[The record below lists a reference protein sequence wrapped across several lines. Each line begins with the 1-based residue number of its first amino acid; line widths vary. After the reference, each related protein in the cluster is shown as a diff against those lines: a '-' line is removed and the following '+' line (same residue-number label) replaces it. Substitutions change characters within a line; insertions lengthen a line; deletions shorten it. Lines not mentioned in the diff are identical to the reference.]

1 MKILITGA
9 TGLVGNELVSL
20 LLQNGETVHY
30 LTTNKKKIESQ
41 SNYKGFYWNPEQGI
55 IDENCFIGVEAII
68 HLAGANIGKRWT
80 KNYKQEII
88 ESRILSSNLLFKSL
102 KDFPHEVKQI
112 VSASA
117 VGIYP
122 DNLKKLYSENDKEVD
137 NSFLGNVVV
146 KWEESIDKFK
156 LLNIKVCKL
165 RTGLVLSNKG
175 GALMEMLKPI
185 KYGAGAPFGSG
196 KQVQSWIH
204 IHDLAELY
212 YFAVKNSWQGV
223 FNAVAPN
230 PVTNKQLTEEIA
242 TAIKRPIII
251 PTIPKFLMK
260 LVLGEMHIMLFT
272 SQNVSAQKASDN
284 GFVFKYKLID
294 KALKHLLTLA

>member
-30 LTTNKKKIESQ
+30 LSTSKKKIESQ
-41 SNYKGFYWNPEQGI
+41 SNFKGFYWNPQQGI
-55 IDENCFIGVEAII
+55 IDENCFIGVDAII

-80 KNYKQEII
+80 PKYKQEII
-88 ESRILSSNLLFKSL
+88 ESRILSSNLLFKAL
-102 KDFPHEVKQI
+102 KDFPHQVKQI

-122 DNLKKLYSENDKEVD
+122 DDLKKLYTESEKEVD

-146 KWEESIDKFK
+146 KWEESVDKFK

-165 RTGLVLSNKG
+165 RTGLVLSSKG

-185 KYGAGAPFGSG
+185 KFGMGAPFGSG
-196 KQVQSWIH
+196 RQVQSWIH
-204 IHDLAELY
+204 IQDLTEMY
-212 YFAVKNSWQGV
+212 YFAVKNSWQGT

-230 PVTNKQLTEEIA
+230 PVPNKELTEEIA
-242 TAIKRPIII
+242 IAVKRPIII
-251 PTIPKFLMK
+251 PSIPKFLMSF
-260 LVLGEMHIMLFT
+260 VLGEMHIMLFT
-272 SQNVSAQKASDN
+272 SQNVSSQKASDN
-284 GFVFKYKLID
+284 GFVFKYKIIE
-294 KALKHLLTLA
+294 KALSHLLTLA

>member
-30 LTTNKKKIESQ
+30 LTTSKKKIESQ

-55 IDENCFIGVEAII
+55 IDENCFIGIEAII

-88 ESRILSSNLLFKSL
+88 ESRILSTNLLFKSL

-117 VGIYP
+117 VGIYA
-122 DNLKKLYSENDKEVD
+122 DDLKKLYSESDKEFD
-137 NSFLGNVVV
+137 NSFLGNVVL
-146 KWEESIDKFK
+146 KWEESVDKFK

-175 GALMEMLKPI
+175 GALMEMLGPI
-185 KYGAGAPFGSG
+185 KYGFGAPFGSG
-196 KQVQSWIH
+196 RQVQSWIH

-223 FNAVAPN
+223 YNAVAPN
-230 PVTNKQLTEEIA
+230 PVTNKELTEEIA
-242 TAIKRPIII
+242 LLVKRPILF
-251 PTIPKFLMK
+251 PTIPKFFMN
-260 LVLGEMHIMLFT
+260 LVLGEMHIMLFN
-272 SQNVSAQKASDN
+272 SQKVSSQKASDN
-284 GFVFKYKLID
+284 GFVFKYKFLD

>member
-30 LTTNKKKIESQ
+30 LSTSKKKIESQ
-41 SNYKGFYWNPEQGI
+41 SNFKGFYWNPQQGI
-55 IDENCFIGVEAII
+55 IDENCFIGVDAII

-80 KNYKQEII
+80 PKYKQEII
-88 ESRILSSNLLFKSL
+88 ESRILSSNLLFKAL
-102 KDFPHEVKQI
+102 KEFPHQVKQI

-122 DNLKKLYSENDKEVD
+122 DDLKKLYTESEKEID
-137 NSFLGNVVV
+137 NSFLGNVVL
-146 KWEESIDKFK
+146 KWEESVDKFK

-165 RTGLVLSNKG
+165 RTGLVLSSKG

-185 KYGAGAPFGSG
+185 KFGMGAPFGSG
-196 KQVQSWIH
+196 RQVQSWIH
-204 IHDLAELY
+204 IQDLTEMY
-212 YFAVKNSWQGV
+212 YFAVKNAWQGT

-230 PVTNKQLTEEIA
+230 PVTNKELTEEIA
-242 TAIKRPIII
+242 TAVKRPIII
-251 PTIPKFLMK
+251 PSIPKFLMSF
-260 LVLGEMHIMLFT
+260 VLGEMHIMLFT
-272 SQNVSAQKASDN
+272 SQNVSSQKASDN
-284 GFVFKYKLID
+284 GFVFKYKIIE
-294 KALKHLLTLA
+294 KALSHLLTLA

>member
-20 LLQNGETVHY
+20 MLQNGETVHY
-30 LTTNKKKIESQ
+30 LSTSKKKIESQ

-55 IDENCFIGVEAII
+55 IDENCFIGVDAII

-80 KNYKQEII
+80 SKYKQEII
-88 ESRILSSNLLFKSL
+88 ESRILSSNLLFKAL
-102 KDFPHEVKQI
+102 KDFPHQVKQI

-122 DNLKKLYSENDKEVD
+122 DDLKKLYSESDKEVD
-137 NSFLGNVVV
+137 DSFLGNVVV
-146 KWEESIDKFK
+146 KWEESVDKFK
-156 LLNIKVCKL
+156 LLNLKVCKL

-196 KQVQSWIH
+196 RQVQSWIH
-204 IHDLAELY
+204 IHDLVEMY

-230 PVTNKQLTEEIA
+230 PVTNKELTEEIA
-242 TAIKRPIII
+242 TTIKRPIII
-251 PTIPKFLMK
+251 PTLPKFLMR

-272 SQNVSAQKASDN
+272 SQNVNSQKASDN
-284 GFVFKYKLID
+284 GFVFKYKIVE

>member
-30 LTTNKKKIESQ
+30 LSTSKKKLESQ
-41 SNYKGFYWNPEQGI
+41 SNYKGFYWNPQQGI
-55 IDENCFIGVEAII
+55 IDENCFIGVDAII

-80 KNYKQEII
+80 KSYKQEII

-102 KDFPHEVKQI
+102 KDFPHQVKQI

-122 DNLKKLYSENDKEVD
+122 DDLKKLYIESDKEVD
-137 NSFLGNVVV
+137 DSFLGNVVV

-175 GALMEMLKPI
+175 GALIEMLKPI
-185 KYGAGAPFGSG
+185 KYGVGAPFGSG
-196 KQVQSWIH
+196 RQVQSWIH

-223 FNAVAPN
+223 FNAAAPN

-242 TAIKRPIII
+242 NAIKRPILI
-251 PTIPKFLMK
+251 PTLPKFLMS

-272 SQNVSAQKASDN
+272 SQNVSSQKASDN
-284 GFVFKYKLID
+284 GFVFKYKIIE
-294 KALKHLLTLA
+294 KALSHLLTLA

>member
-9 TGLVGNELVSL
+9 TGLVGSELVSL

-30 LTTNKKKIESQ
+30 LSTSKKKLESQ
-41 SNYKGFYWNPEQGI
+41 SNYKGFYWNPQQGI
-55 IDENCFIGVEAII
+55 IDENCFIGVDAII

-102 KDFPHEVKQI
+102 KDFPHQVKQI

-122 DNLKKLYSENDKEVD
+122 DDLKKVYTESEKEVD
-137 NSFLGNVVV
+137 NSFLGNVVL
-146 KWEESIDKFK
+146 KWEESVDKFK
-156 LLNIKVCKL
+156 LLDIKVCKL

-175 GALMEMLKPI
+175 GALMEMVKPI

-196 KQVQSWIH
+196 RQVQSWIH

-230 PVTNKQLTEEIA
+230 PVTNKELTEEIA
-242 TAIKRPIII
+242 TAVKRPIII
-251 PTIPKFLMK
+251 PTMPKFLMSI
-260 LVLGEMHIMLFT
+260 VLGEMHMMLFT
-272 SQNVSAQKASDN
+272 SQNVSSQKASDN
-284 GFVFKYKLID
+284 GFVFKYKIVE
-294 KALKHLLTLA
+294 KALNHLLTLA

>member
-9 TGLVGNELVSL
+9 TGLVGKELVSL

-30 LTTNKKKIESQ
+30 LSTSKNKLESQ

-55 IDENCFIGVEAII
+55 IDENCFIGVDAII

-80 KNYKQEII
+80 PKYKQEII

-102 KDFPHEVKQI
+102 KDFPHQVKQI

-122 DNLKKLYSENDKEVD
+122 DDLKKLYTETDKEVD
-137 NSFLGNVVV
+137 DSFLGKVVL
-146 KWEESIDKFK
+146 KGEESIDKFK

-175 GALMEMLKPI
+175 GVLMEMLKPI
-185 KYGAGAPFGSG
+185 KYGLGAPFGSG
-196 KQVQSWIH
+196 RQMQSWIH
-204 IHDLAELY
+204 IHDLAEMY
-212 YFAVKNSWQGV
+212 YFAVRNSWQGV

-230 PVTNKQLTEEIA
+230 PVTNKKLTEEIA
-242 TAIKRPIII
+242 TTIKRPILL
-251 PTIPKFLMK
+251 PTIPKFLMNF
-260 LVLGEMHIMLFT
+260 LLGEMHLMLFT

-284 GFVFKYKLID
+284 GFVFKYKIID
-294 KALKHLLTLA
+294 KALANLLLLA

>member
-30 LTTNKKKIESQ
+30 LSTSKKKIESQ
-41 SNYKGFYWNPEQGI
+41 SNFKGFYWNPQQGI
-55 IDENCFIGVEAII
+55 IDENCFIGVDAII

-80 KNYKQEII
+80 PKYKQEII
-88 ESRILSSNLLFKSL
+88 ESRILSSNLLFKAL
-102 KDFPHEVKQI
+102 KDFPHQVKQI

-122 DNLKKLYSENDKEVD
+122 DDLKKLYTESEKEVD
-137 NSFLGNVVV
+137 NSFLGNVVL
-146 KWEESIDKFK
+146 KWEESVDKFK

-165 RTGLVLSNKG
+165 RTGLVLSSKG

-185 KYGAGAPFGSG
+185 KFGMGAPFGSG
-196 KQVQSWIH
+196 RQVQSWIH
-204 IHDLAELY
+204 IQDLTEMY
-212 YFAVKNSWQGV
+212 YFAVKNSWQGT

-230 PVTNKQLTEEIA
+230 PVTNKELTEEIA
-242 TAIKRPIII
+242 TAVKRPIII
-251 PTIPKFLMK
+251 PSIPKFLMSF
-260 LVLGEMHIMLFT
+260 VLGEMHIMLFT
-272 SQNVSAQKASDN
+272 SQNVSSQKASDN
-284 GFVFKYKLID
+284 GFVFKYKIIE